1 MNRREIKLTTNP
13 GATLTA
19 YLPEVHSEL
28 SNIERRPGI
37 LVIPGGAYMFLSAR
51 EAEPVAL
58 AYAAQGYHAF
68 VLCYSVGKE
77 HHWPQPCLLYTSR
90 CV

>member
-1 MNRREIKLTTNP
+1 
-13 GATLTA
+13 
-19 YLPEVHSEL
+19 
-28 SNIERRPGI
+28 
-37 LVIPGGAYMFLSAR
+37 MFLSAR

-77 HHWPQPCLLYTSR
+77 HHWPQPLEDAQEAMQDVYKR
-90 CV
+90 QGYDDAGGAAPGGQYFQYAE